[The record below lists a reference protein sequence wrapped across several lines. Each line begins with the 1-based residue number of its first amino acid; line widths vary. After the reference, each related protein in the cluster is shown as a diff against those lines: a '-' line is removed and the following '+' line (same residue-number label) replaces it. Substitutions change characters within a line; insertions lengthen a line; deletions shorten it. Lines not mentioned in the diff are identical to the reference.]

1 MKKYLLSIV
10 SVMIVFVIS
19 GCGHEHKWV
28 DATCTEPKTCS
39 ECGETE
45 GEPLGHKWLE
55 ATCTEPKTCSV
66 CGEKEGEALGHTWDM
81 ATCMHPTTCKVCGFS
96 PDDKLA
102 DHACD
107 NWEEVHEATCAEDGY
122 QKGICKFC
130 GKEFTVELERP
141 DHSFGEWE
149 TTTEPTCNSEG
160 EQRRICSVCEFEET
174 KVLNKLEHDLG
185 EWEVSEYPEYGKD
198 GEYVQK
204 CKLCEESINTKPY
217 TFAELISDRF
227 SLKGEKEGL
236 TVTDAEVYYTKD
248 EYFIMLHALV
258 EITNTGDK
266 NLKLS
271 KCTFDFNDDEGH
283 LLSSLDDHYNESGPE
298 IIKPGEKGYFTVMNM
313 YDVQSNE
320 LDVSNGVNVF
330 ANITVEKTSE
340 EPVRLEVSDTS
351 WRGDDPTCVGRGTN
365 TTDITPERVEILV
378 LYRNGDGRVIN
389 VGHHTEWEE
398 KLAPGD
404 SFSFEADGSW
414 FDLKNSSEIE
424 DYEVIAF
431 PIKR

>member
-1 MKKYLLSIV
+1 
-10 SVMIVFVIS
+10 
-19 GCGHEHKWV
+19 
-28 DATCTEPKTCS
+28 
-39 ECGETE
+39 
-45 GEPLGHKWLE
+45 
-55 ATCTEPKTCSV
+55 
-66 CGEKEGEALGHTWDM
+66 M
-81 ATCMHPTTCKVCGFS
+81 AF
-96 PDDKLA
+96 
-102 DHACD
+102 
-107 NWEEVHEATCAEDGY
+107 
-122 QKGICKFC
+122 CKFC

-174 KVLNKLEHDLG
+174 KVRNKLEHDLG

-271 KCTFDFNDDEGH
+271 K
-283 LLSSLDDHYNESGPE
+283 
-298 IIKPGEKGYFTVMNM
+298 
-313 YDVQSNE
+313 
-320 LDVSNGVNVF
+320 
-330 ANITVEKTSE
+330 
-340 EPVRLEVSDTS
+340 RLWD
-351 WRGDDPTCVGRGTN
+351 
-365 TTDITPERVEILV
+365 
-378 LYRNGDGRVIN
+378 
-389 VGHHTEWEE
+389 
-398 KLAPGD
+398 
-404 SFSFEADGSW
+404 
-414 FDLKNSSEIE
+414 
-424 DYEVIAF
+424 
-431 PIKR
+431 